1 MGDLLTHAGRKRL
14 WEYNHNQQQQKQER
28 EREREARLRVI
39 CGRMRETADGPR
51 RIPSSIFTT
60 CLAGCLPAYIYTC
73 IESEKTHVH
82 ASCRRGTRRWFRRY
96 NIYSFYEGDG
106 LHYWE
111 NLEAAAAAGPIWRHL
126 HHHRARHRVSLFFV
140 CDPYLFKPIF

>member
-1 MGDLLTHAGRKRL
+1 MRDGKDFGNIIIINNNK
-14 WEYNHNQQQQKQER
+14 NKR
-28 EREREARLRVI
+28 ERGKLDCGLSVVVCARLQ
-39 CGRMRETADGPR
+39 MAPDASP
-51 RIPSSIFTT
+51 PPFLLLAW
-60 CLAGCLPAYIYTC
+60 LAGCLPAYIYTC